1 MRHPGAENPGNSCR
15 SSSGKPTAYEQAGI
29 KGANRGL
36 NGAMSRRLASIIEVR
51 KLGNAILKLD
61 LLFRD
66 RGRLFW
72 ILNIGGWTGYT
83 LTAWLGALAHE
94 KPESYFAVI
103 AATAVTGI
111 AVTIPMRYLLRWLWT
126 RSLLM
131 LASVMLFS
139 CYVTAL
145 GWRWLQNYLYYDWV
159 KNDWQPEHLMDY
171 VSGVMGSFY
180 ILLCWSGLYFGIK
193 YYRQLQEQT
202 QQTLKAT
209 AAAHQAQLKMLRY
222 QLNPHFLFNTLNA
235 ISTLILDG
243 ANDTANKAVS
253 RLSDFLRYTLDNDPL
268 SQVTLGSE
276 LGAIDLYLE
285 IEKVRFGDRLIIEK
299 ALESPAEK
307 ALVPS
312 LILQPLIEN
321 AIKYAI
327 SPSEEGG
334 TLKIS
339 ARVQR
344 GVLVMQISDTGPGLG
359 NGKSSHKSSGVGL
372 KNTRERL
379 QQLYGD
385 DQAFTLAPNE
395 PSGLIITINLPYEE
409 GNA

>member
-1 MRHPGAENPGNSCR
+1 MKFES
-15 SSSGKPTAYEQAGI
+15 
-29 KGANRGL
+29 
-36 NGAMSRRLASIIEVR
+36 
-51 KLGNAILKLD
+51 
-61 LLFRD
+61 LFRD

-72 ILNIGGWTGYT
+72 ILNIGGWAGYIMA
-83 LTAWLGALAHE
+83 AWLGALAHE

-103 AATAVTGI
+103 SATTVCGFVLTL
-111 AVTIPMRYLLRWLWT
+111 PLRLLFRRLWT
-126 RSLLM
+126 KPLLV
-131 LASVMLFS
+131 LASGTMIA
-139 CYVTAL
+139 CYVFAL
-145 GWRWLQNYLYYDWV
+145 GWRWFQNLLFYDWV
-159 KNDWQPEHLMDY
+159 KKNWQPEHLMDY

-193 YYRQLQEQT
+193 YYRQLQDQT
-202 QQTLKAT
+202 EQTLKAT

-253 RLSDFLRYTLDNDPL
+253 RLSDFLRYTLDNDPMTR
-268 SQVTLGSE
+268 VTLGSE
-276 LGAIDLYLE
+276 LSAVDLYLE
-285 IEKVRFGDRLIIEK
+285 IEKVRFGDRLVVEKTIET
-299 ALESPAEK
+299 PAET

-327 SPSEEGG
+327 SPSETGG
-334 TLKIS
+334 TLNIS

-344 GVLVMQISDTGPGLG
+344 GTLMMQLSDTGPGLG
-359 NGKSSHKSSGVGL
+359 NGKSEHKSSGVGL

-385 DQAFTLAPNE
+385 NQAFTLAPNE
-395 PSGLIITINLPYEE
+395 PSGLRITINLPFEE
-409 GNA
+409 SHD

>member
-1 MRHPGAENPGNSCR
+1 MNLDSIFRH
-15 SSSGKPTAYEQAGI
+15 
-29 KGANRGL
+29 
-36 NGAMSRRLASIIEVR
+36 
-51 KLGNAILKLD
+51 
-61 LLFRD
+61 

-83 LTAWLGALAHE
+83 VAAWLGALAHE

-103 AATAVTGI
+103 VATAISGFLATL
-111 AVTIPMRYLLRWLWT
+111 PLRALFHWLWPK
-126 RSLLM
+126 SM
-131 LASVMLFS
+131 AKLASIMILA
-139 CYVTAL
+139 CYVTAF
-145 GWRWLQNYLYYDWV
+145 GWRWLQNLLYYDWV
-159 KNDWQPEHLMDY
+159 KNDWHPEHLMDY

-193 YYRQLQEQT
+193 YYQELQEQT
-202 QQTLKAT
+202 EQTLRAT

-253 RLSDFLRYTLDNDPL
+253 RLSDFLRYTLDNDPM
-268 SQVTLGSE
+268 SRVTLGSE

-285 IEKVRFGDRLIIEK
+285 IEKVRFGDRLVIERTI
-299 ALESPAEK
+299 ESPAEK

-312 LILQPLIEN
+312 LILQPMIEN

-334 TLKIS
+334 TLRIS

-344 GVLVMQISDTGPGLG
+344 GVLVIQLSDTGPGLG
-359 NGKSSHKSSGVGL
+359 NGKSEHKSCGVGL

-395 PSGLIITINLPYEE
+395 PSGLIITINLPFEE
-409 GNA
+409 SDA

>member
-1 MRHPGAENPGNSCR
+1 M
-15 SSSGKPTAYEQAGI
+15 
-29 KGANRGL
+29 
-36 NGAMSRRLASIIEVR
+36 
-51 KLGNAILKLD
+51 KLD
-61 LLFRD
+61 YLIRD
-66 RGRLFW
+66 RRRLFW
-72 ILNIGGWTGYT
+72 VLNITGWAGYT
-83 LTAWLGALAHE
+83 LAAWLGALAHE

-103 AATAVTGI
+103 VATAVTGFLI
-111 AVTIPMRYLLRWLWT
+111 TLPMRLLFRRLWDCA
-126 RSLLM
+126 LVK
-131 LASVMLFS
+131 LAISMIAA
-139 CYVTAL
+139 CYVLAF
-145 GWRWLQNYLYYDWV
+145 GWRWLQNFLYYDWV
-159 KNDWQPEHLMDY
+159 KNSWQPEHFMDY

-193 YYRQLQEQT
+193 YYQQLQEQT
-202 QQTLKAT
+202 EQTLKAT

-253 RLSDFLRYTLDNDPL
+253 GLSDFLRYTLDNDPM
-268 SQVTLGSE
+268 SRVTLGSE
-276 LGAIDLYLE
+276 LKALDLYLE

-299 ALESPAEK
+299 SIEAGAQS

-312 LILQPLIEN
+312 LILQPLVEN

-327 SPSEEGG
+327 SPSEDGG

-344 GVLVMQISDTGPGLG
+344 ETLVMQLADTGPGLG
-359 NGKSSHKSSGVGL
+359 NGNNGGKSCGVGL
-372 KNTRERL
+372 QNIRERL

-385 DQAFTLAPNE
+385 SQAFTLAPND
-395 PSGLIITINLPYEE
+395 PSGLIATINIPYEQ
-409 GNA
+409 ADA

>member
-1 MRHPGAENPGNSCR
+1 MTFES
-15 SSSGKPTAYEQAGI
+15 
-29 KGANRGL
+29 
-36 NGAMSRRLASIIEVR
+36 
-51 KLGNAILKLD
+51 
-61 LLFRD
+61 LLRD

-72 ILNIGGWTGYT
+72 TLNIGGWLGYT
-83 LTAWLGALAHE
+83 LTAWLGAFAHE

-103 AATAVTGI
+103 SATAVVGF
-111 AVTIPMRYLLRWLWT
+111 LLTLPL
-126 RSLLM
+126 RSLFRQLWKRPVG
-131 LASVMLFS
+131 VMAVAMVVV
-139 CYVTAL
+139 CYVFAL
-145 GWRWLQNYLYYDWV
+145 GWRWLHNVLYWDWV
-159 KNDWQPEHLMDY
+159 KQSWQPEHLMDY

-193 YYRQLQEQT
+193 YYQQLQEQT

-253 RLSDFLRYTLDNDPL
+253 RLSDFLRYTLDNDPM

-285 IEKVRFGDRLIIEK
+285 IEKVRFGDRLVVERAI
-299 ALESPAEK
+299 ESPAER

-327 SPSEEGG
+327 SPREEGG
-334 TLKIS
+334 TLRIS

-344 GVLVMQISDTGPGLG
+344 GVLILQLSDTGPGLG
-359 NGKSSHKSSGVGL
+359 NGKSEHKSSGVGL

-385 DQAFTLAPNE
+385 EQAFTLAPNE
-395 PSGLIITINLPYEE
+395 PSGLTITINLPYVEDD
-409 GNA
+409 A